1 MFNGGLPDIKYR
13 KPWIHCNKILV
24 FIMMAKIYMSQSIR
38 ILPKIGI
45 SCRDLQEKNSW
56 KNQKNLCCM
65 NHASEKLQ
73 NDEMCE
79 IRIKKWERTKRT
91 RKKISVTLE
100 LNKKQCQLP
109 DFRQTKIEFHFL
121 SRFSVSFF
129 ILFSNIS
136 VSERVRRLLC
146 PRVIPAWI
154 LFYLAD
160 LDYSKNIC
168 R

>member
-1 MFNGGLPDIKYR
+1 
-13 KPWIHCNKILV
+13 
-24 FIMMAKIYMSQSIR
+24 MAMNYMTQSIR

-45 SCRDLQEKNSW
+45 SCRDLHEKNSW
-56 KNQKNLCCM
+56 KNQKKFMLHESCFWKVAKWWNVWNTIQKM
-65 NHASEKLQ
+65 REK
-73 NDEMCE
+73 
-79 IRIKKWERTKRT
+79 KTHTK
-91 RKKISVTLE
+91 KKISVTLE
-100 LNKKQCQLP
+100 LNKEQCQLP
-109 DFRQTKIEFHFL
+109 DFRPTKNEFHFL

>member
-1 MFNGGLPDIKYR
+1 
-13 KPWIHCNKILV
+13 
-24 FIMMAKIYMSQSIR
+24 MAMNHMIQSIR

-45 SCRDLQEKNSW
+45 SCRDAYEKILGRTKKIYAAWFMLLKSCKMMKCKNT
-56 KNQKNLCCM
+56 NQKM
-65 NHASEKLQ
+65 RE
-73 NDEMCE
+73 
-79 IRIKKWERTKRT
+79 
-91 RKKISVTLE
+91 KKISVTLE
-100 LNKKQCQLP
+100 LNKQQCQLS
-109 DFRQTKIEFHFL
+109 DFQQTKIEFHFL
-121 SRFSVSFF
+121 WRFSVSFF